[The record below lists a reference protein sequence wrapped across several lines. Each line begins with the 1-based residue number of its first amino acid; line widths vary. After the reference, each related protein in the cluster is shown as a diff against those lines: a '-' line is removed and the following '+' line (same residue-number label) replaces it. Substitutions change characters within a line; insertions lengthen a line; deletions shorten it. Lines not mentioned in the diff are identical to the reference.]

1 MVRRKREKEKE
12 IAEEAANL
20 RLMIEERK
28 NKLKQTEYLG
38 MTKEEQE
45 KMLGNLKNQYE
56 ALDNAYLMEQRRQ

>member
-1 MVRRKREKEKE
+1 M
-12 IAEEAANL
+12 AEEAANI

-28 NKLKQTEYLG
+28 NKMKQTEYLG

-56 ALDNAYLMEQRRQ
+56 ALDNAYLMEQRRQQLMLRKR